1 MQQIDSVR
9 PSVLLE
15 GVRYPD
21 EARLRR
27 YMEQGVLNRETLAG
41 GFQDAFR
48 THAGR
53 LALAG
58 PEGEYSYAQLDEATD
73 RLGAALLAL
82 GMRPLDRAIFQCG
95 NCNELLLT
103 FFACLKAGIIPLCS
117 LQAFRKLEIGYLGNL
132 CEARLHFVQGDD
144 AKFDDVAFAES
155 MQQEVG
161 SLAFILQARGQRRG
175 RAVLL
180 QDLIRDMPLEA
191 ARERLAAVR
200 HEPFQV
206 AVFQLS
212 GGSTGVP
219 KIIPR
224 FHNEYL
230 YNMRAVAAFNG
241 YTQEDVL
248 FFPTPYLHNLNMG
261 CFFGPFLLSGATVTV
276 SPDIGEENLQGL
288 VRDYAPTWFG
298 VAGPIL
304 MRIAPELA
312 KGDAQARARR
322 NFIAPKNA
330 TNLTRLTGS
339 PTRPIFGMTEGVI
352 MFTRPDDA
360 PEIRDASVGRPVCA
374 QDEVRIVHPGTED
387 EVADGEVGEALFRGP
402 YTIRGYYKSEQEDV
416 HRFTADGFYRS
427 GDLMSSRVVDGRR
440 YYFFCGRIKDVVDRG
455 GEKINAEELENVI
468 QEHPAVLA
476 CAVVGMPD
484 KVYGERVCAFIIP
497 KPAAPAPTLPVL
509 TQFLQEAGLAKF
521 KWPERLEVIA
531 EFPLTASGK
540 LSKVLL
546 RQRIV
551 QVLEAEA
558 PTASTAPTATA
569 TASAITEGK

>member
-1 MQQIDSVR
+1 M
-9 PSVLLE
+9 
-15 GVRYPD
+15 
-21 EARLRR
+21 
-27 YMEQGVLNRETLAG
+27 
-41 GFQDAFR
+41 
-48 THAGR
+48 
-53 LALAG
+53 
-58 PEGEYSYAQLDEATD
+58 
-73 RLGAALLAL
+73 
-82 GMRPLDRAIFQCG
+82 
-95 NCNELLLT
+95 
-103 FFACLKAGIIPLCS
+103 
-117 LQAFRKLEIGYLGNL
+117 
-132 CEARLHFVQGDD
+132 
-144 AKFDDVAFAES
+144 
-155 MQQEVG
+155 
-161 SLAFILQARGQRRG
+161 
-175 RAVLL
+175 
-180 QDLIRDMPLEA
+180 
-191 ARERLAAVR
+191 
-200 HEPFQV
+200 
-206 AVFQLS
+206 
-212 GGSTGVP
+212 
-219 KIIPR
+219 
-224 FHNEYL
+224 
-230 YNMRAVAAFNG
+230 
-241 YTQEDVL
+241 
-248 FFPTPYLHNLNMG
+248 
-261 CFFGPFLLSGATVTV
+261 TV

-339 PTRPIFGMTEGVI
+339 PTRHIFGMTEGVI

-387 EVADGEVGEALFRGP
+387 EVADGEVGEALFRP

-440 YYFFCGRIKDVVDRG
+440 YFFCGRIKDVVDRG

-468 QEHPAVLA
+468 GTPGRAGLRGGRHARQGVRRARLRLHHSQAGRA
-476 CAVVGMPD
+476 
-484 KVYGERVCAFIIP
+484 
-497 KPAAPAPTLPVL
+497 APTLPVL
-509 TQFLQEAGLAKF
+509 TQFLQEAGLAGSSG
-521 KWPERLEVIA
+521 PSGLEVIA